1 MWLIPPQQNSTMHD
15 FADPLDAVVAA
26 CVCKY
31 CGNVKPAAPHP
42 MRNAVRRRIRCPNN
56 TSEKLASGAGIVFHS
71 PLSTLTAIHRI
82 KMLLC

>member
-15 FADPLDAVVAA
+15 FADPAEAVAA
-26 CVCKY
+26 CVCNY

-56 TSEKLASGAGIVFHS
+56 IAEKLKSGAGIVVRS
-71 PLSTLTAIHRI
+71 
-82 KMLLC
+82 LL